1 MKRRVRRLWARV
13 REEGGNAVV
22 EFPLISALIVVLGLS
37 LLQLA
42 LFLHVRNGLTDIAV
56 QSAYHG
62 ALLGNDANDG
72 SARAAELAS
81 ARFPQLGDVYVE
93 AREGVGVIEVE
104 IHADLP
110 LIGFFGPS
118 NALRVVGHAVNEDA
132 L

>member
-1 MKRRVRRLWARV
+1 MRIRRLHRRL
-13 REEGGNAVV
+13 REERGNAVV
-22 EFPLISALIVVLGLS
+22 EFPLIAALVVALGLS

-62 ALLGNDANDG
+62 ALLGNDPSDG
-72 SARAAELAS
+72 LARASELA
-81 ARFPQLGDVYVE
+81 
-93 AREGVGVIEVE
+93 
-104 IHADLP
+104 LP

-118 NALRVVGHAVNEDA
+118 NALHVVGHAVDEDA

>member
-1 MKRRVRRLWARV
+1 MRIRRLHRRL
-13 REEGGNAVV
+13 REERGNAVV
-22 EFPLISALIVVLGLS
+22 EFPLIAALVVALGLS

-62 ALLGNDANDG
+62 ALLGNDPSDG
-72 SARAAELAS
+72 LARASELAS
-81 ARFPQLGDVYVE
+81 ARFQQLGDVDVE
-93 AREGVGVIEVE
+93 AREHAGVIEIK
-104 IHADLP
+104 IHAALP

-118 NALRVVGHAVNEDA
+118 NALHVVGHAVDEDA